1 MTVNLKIENVKI
13 LLFSILHFF
22 PLLRHFGRITTNQ
35 FFGSAESVASEPLK
49 FRNKEQG
56 GYDQ

>member
-22 PLLRHFGRITTNQ
+22 ARLRHFGRLTTIQ
-35 FFGSAESVASEPLK
+35 FSGAAERVASEPLK
-49 FRNKEQG
+49 FRNEEQ